1 MWNKYSFLPADKHES
16 LLQIDGITLGVILC
30 TPPPLS
36 AGWIEPPTKFS
47 KGGGGGL
54 AGSKLLEGVAG
65 NDFFQGGG
73 GGLQFS
79 HK

>member
-47 KGGGGGL
+47 KGGGGL

-73 GGLQFS
+73 GGVAIFT
-79 HK
+79 

>member
-47 KGGGGGL
+47 KGGGAWQDL
-54 AGSKLLEGVAG
+54 I
-65 NDFFQGGG
+65 F
-73 GGLQFS
+73 
-79 HK
+79 

>member
-47 KGGGGGL
+47 GL
-54 AGSKLLEGVAG
+54 TGPQLLEGG
-65 NDFFQGGG
+65 CWERRG
-73 GGLQFS
+73 
-79 HK
+79 

>member
-16 LLQIDGITLGVILC
+16 LLQIDGITLGVIFC

-47 KGGGGGL
+47 NGGGGL
-54 AGSKLLEGVAG
+54 AGH
-65 NDFFQGGG
+65 F
-73 GGLQFS
+73 
-79 HK
+79 

>member
-30 TPPPLS
+30 LS

-47 KGGGGGL
+47 KGGGAWQDL
-54 AGSKLLEGVAG
+54 
-65 NDFFQGGG
+65 NF
-73 GGLQFS
+73 
-79 HK
+79 

>member
-47 KGGGGGL
+47 KGGGAWQDTFRGGCW
-54 AGSKLLEGVAG
+54 E
-65 NDFFQGGG
+65 
-73 GGLQFS
+73 
-79 HK
+79 

>member
-1 MWNKYSFLPADKHES
+1 MWNKYSFLPAVKHES

-47 KGGGGGL
+47 KGWGALAFSGWGGCNFHIN
-54 AGSKLLEGVAG
+54 KI
-65 NDFFQGGG
+65 
-73 GGLQFS
+73 
-79 HK
+79 